1 MAEFRLP
8 FSAGAESSSVSF
20 DPRRQV
26 APSGSQVSQADGDD
40 EITQVTQSGGRPALN
55 VGSTIDKQFG
65 AASGGDQAQADAFA
79 DGPPGNSQQELN
91 ARANQYVAKR
101 KANFAEYA
109 KKSTQQVALRNKA
122 FKDLVKKKLV
132 QKQQANRQANEK
144 ASKAAVD
151 RRILNRKASQAAQM
165 KRRKM
170 HEGIDQANQKR
181 QVANQAKVNVA
192 KATDVKTK
200 STNQTQV
207 KTTDVK
213 QTVQDTGVKTQ
224 GTQGAAALADPAKK
238 PPAAVV

>member
-40 EITQVTQSGGRPALN
+40 EITQVTQSGGRPTLN
-55 VGSTIDKQFG
+55 VGATIDKQFG
-65 AASGGDQAQADAFA
+65 AAPGGDQAQADAFS
-79 DGPPGNSQQELN
+79 DGPPGNSQQDLN
-91 ARANQYVAKR
+91 AQATRYVAKR
-101 KANFAEYA
+101 KAAFAEYG
-109 KKSTQQVALRNKA
+109 KKANQQVQLRNKA
-122 FKDLVKKKLV
+122 FKDLVNKKLV

-144 ASKAAVD
+144 ATKAAVEK
-151 RRILNRKASQAAQM
+151 RILNRKASVAAQM

-200 STNQTQV
+200 STNETQA

-213 QTVQDTGVKTQ
+213 QNVQNVGVKAQ
-224 GTQGAAALADPAKK
+224 DVAAVTDPAKK
-238 PPAAVV
+238 PAAAAV